1 MTTSLKQT
9 ENEVY
14 LYLNRKFRVGW
25 NLKTV
30 TEYYRN
36 LNYQE
41 RDAESK
47 RIFKELNSQLNESDW
62 NYLQDETTKFSIREF
77 SKAIHMNKDK
87 ELPEVISGPL
97 LAGFAGVKWQI
108 TKDTDFTDD
117 LN

>member
-1 MTTSLKQT
+1 MTTSLKHT

-14 LYLNRKFRVGW
+14 SYLNRKFRVGW

-62 NYLQDETTKFSIREF
+62 NYLQDETTAFSIREF
-77 SKAIHMNKDK
+77 SKTIHKNKDK
-87 ELPEVISGPL
+87 ELLEVAGGPT

-108 TKDTDFTDD
+108 TKDTDVTDD